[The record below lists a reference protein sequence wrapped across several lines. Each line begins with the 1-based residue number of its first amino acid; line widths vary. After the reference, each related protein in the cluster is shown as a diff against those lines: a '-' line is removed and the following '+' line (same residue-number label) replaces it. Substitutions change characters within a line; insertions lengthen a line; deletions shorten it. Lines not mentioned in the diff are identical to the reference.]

1 MSTIYDAPGITYDGI
16 PTGTSLLNAV
26 NQISQVWQHLN
37 LNSIT
42 PGGFTTD
49 GIASAVTSSLQST
62 TIPVNVTQV
71 NDVTIKGVGTPA
83 NPWNPA

>member
-1 MSTIYDAPGITYDGI
+1 MTIYDAPGITYDGM
-16 PTGTSLLNAV
+16 PTDTSLLNAV
-26 NQISQVWQHLN
+26 NQIGQVWLHMN

-49 GIASAVTSSLQST
+49 GIASAVTSHLQAT